1 MTVNQCKV
9 SVIVINSIFLYYS
22 VIWLKMEGDLKMDIL
37 KGKRYD
43 IMNVLWEEG
52 RPLSAFEI
60 NDIAPELKMPTV
72 RRCLELLLKENLIQV
87 AGTSMNGKVY
97 ARNYTPLLSREDYLK
112 GNAKSRKINPVEMMN
127 ALLESDGI
135 TVEELEKLQEL
146 IDKKRAE
153 LESR

>member
-1 MTVNQCKV
+1 
-9 SVIVINSIFLYYS
+9 
-22 VIWLKMEGDLKMDIL
+22 MDIL

-97 ARNYTPLLSREDYLK
+97 ARNYTSSFKRGLFK
-112 GNAKSRKINPVEMMN
+112 GKCQKQKDQSGGNDECAS
-127 ALLESDGI
+127 GI
-135 TVEELEKLQEL
+135 
-146 IDKKRAE
+146 
-153 LESR
+153 

>member
-1 MTVNQCKV
+1 MQLLDDGKDYLV
-9 SVIVINSIFLYYS
+9 
-22 VIWLKMEGDLKMDIL
+22 KMEGDLEMDIL

-43 IMNVLWEEG
+43 IMNVLWEEA

-72 RRCLELLLKENLIQV
+72 RRCLELLLKENLIEV

-112 GNAKSRKINPVEMMN
+112 GNAKSRKISPVEMMS

-135 TVEELEKLQEL
+135 TEDELAQLQDIL
-146 IDKKRAE
+146 DRKRAE
-153 LESR
+153 LKNKRS

>member
-1 MTVNQCKV
+1 
-9 SVIVINSIFLYYS
+9 
-22 VIWLKMEGDLKMDIL
+22 MDIL

-72 RRCLELLLKENLIQV
+72 RRCLELLLKENIIKV

-112 GNAKSRKINPVEMMN
+112 GNAKSRKISPVEMMT

-135 TVEELEKLQEL
+135 TVEEIEQLQKLL
-146 IDKKRAE
+146 VRNVR
-153 LESR
+153 S

>member
-1 MTVNQCKV
+1 
-9 SVIVINSIFLYYS
+9 
-22 VIWLKMEGDLKMDIL
+22 MDIL

-153 LESR
+153 LGKQIIINIADKRTWPSGCVFFVPFFTELQYCIR

>member
-1 MTVNQCKV
+1 
-9 SVIVINSIFLYYS
+9 
-22 VIWLKMEGDLKMDIL
+22 MEGDLKMDIL

-87 AGTSMNGKVY
+87 AGTAMNGKVY

>member
-1 MTVNQCKV
+1 
-9 SVIVINSIFLYYS
+9 
-22 VIWLKMEGDLKMDIL
+22 MEGDLKMDIL

-72 RRCLELLLKENLIQV
+72 RRCLELLLKENLIKV

-97 ARNYTPLLSREDYLK
+97 ARNYFIYYIIPPT
-112 GNAKSRKINPVEMMN
+112 AKQWHT
-127 ALLESDGI
+127 L
-135 TVEELEKLQEL
+135 T
-146 IDKKRAE
+146 KR
-153 LESR
+153 

>member
-1 MTVNQCKV
+1 
-9 SVIVINSIFLYYS
+9 
-22 VIWLKMEGDLKMDIL
+22 MDIL

-87 AGTSMNGKVY
+87 VY

>member
-1 MTVNQCKV
+1 
-9 SVIVINSIFLYYS
+9 
-22 VIWLKMEGDLKMDIL
+22 MEGDLKMDIL

-112 GNAKSRKINPVEMMN
+112 GNAKSRKINP
-127 ALLESDGI
+127 LLESDGI

>member
-1 MTVNQCKV
+1 MVTKKGSEN
-9 SVIVINSIFLYYS
+9 
-22 VIWLKMEGDLKMDIL
+22 MDIL

-43 IMNVLWEEG
+43 VMDVLWKEE

-60 NDIAPELKMPTV
+60 NELHPEMKMPTI